1 LELSKIKPSK
11 IYDNNQMSF
20 KSILEHVFNS
30 KFNGFIRITT
40 RSTNEGYILFKE
52 GKEIA
57 ASFSR
62 YFKNFVLDE
71 EFIKK
76 DALRKIE
83 HESHK
88 PFKIE
93 IFELTPY
100 QIDFSMEINKKYQL
114 EEDYLSKKYFNHNS
128 PKIAEQIPEI
138 PAESSKTSDDDKN
151 LIQITNIID
160 ANEKSLNN
168 TIEEHCETSKLNIN
182 SQDTVQYDVLDEYPN
197 ELAGIQE
204 NFDEHIYQ
212 DNQGYLNSFDE
223 IKIPPS
229 FTNLFSNIDDNR
241 SPPQQTK
248 NITTLINAIKG
259 EKKSKHDI
267 KKDSIKPFNG
277 KRSINELKILLK
289 TLDNDKIEMLEL
301 NIINNIKKRLLS
313 LPRIKEKSV
322 RISITRQ
329 DDIIGNA
336 NIVTEY
342 TGKAFFDNFPNSSTY
357 DVSFLQKEIFHI
369 AQIEIKNAFGNFHDV
384 LDYFDIL
391 VQIT

>member
-1 LELSKIKPSK
+1 
-11 IYDNNQMSF
+11 MSF

-223 IKIPPS
+223 IKIPP
-229 FTNLFSNIDDNR
+229 
-241 SPPQQTK
+241 
-248 NITTLINAIKG
+248 
-259 EKKSKHDI
+259 
-267 KKDSIKPFNG
+267 
-277 KRSINELKILLK
+277 
-289 TLDNDKIEMLEL
+289 
-301 NIINNIKKRLLS
+301 
-313 LPRIKEKSV
+313 V
-322 RISITRQ
+322 
-329 DDIIGNA
+329 
-336 NIVTEY
+336 
-342 TGKAFFDNFPNSSTY
+342 
-357 DVSFLQKEIFHI
+357 LQIYF
-369 AQIEIKNAFGNFHDV
+369 QI
-384 LDYFDIL
+384 
-391 VQIT
+391 

>member
-1 LELSKIKPSK
+1 MQNKFQNPSK
-11 IYDNNQMSF
+11 IFQ
-20 KSILEHVFNS
+20 
-30 KFNGFIRITT
+30 
-40 RSTNEGYILFKE
+40 
-52 GKEIA
+52 
-57 ASFSR
+57 
-62 YFKNFVLDE
+62 
-71 EFIKK
+71 
-76 DALRKIE
+76 
-83 HESHK
+83 
-88 PFKIE
+88 
-93 IFELTPY
+93 
-100 QIDFSMEINKKYQL
+100 
-114 EEDYLSKKYFNHNS
+114 
-128 PKIAEQIPEI
+128 
-138 PAESSKTSDDDKN
+138 TSDDDKN
-151 LIQITNIID
+151 LIQITNID

-342 TGKAFFDNFPNSSTY
+342 NGKAFFDIFPNSSTY

>member
-1 LELSKIKPSK
+1 
-11 IYDNNQMSF
+11 MSF

-241 SPPQQTK
+241 SPPTDKKHNNTYQCHK
-248 NITTLINAIKG
+248 RG
-259 EKKSKHDI
+259 EKI
-267 KKDSIKPFNG
+267 K
-277 KRSINELKILLK
+277 
-289 TLDNDKIEMLEL
+289 T
-301 NIINNIKKRLLS
+301 
-313 LPRIKEKSV
+313 
-322 RISITRQ
+322 
-329 DDIIGNA
+329 
-336 NIVTEY
+336 
-342 TGKAFFDNFPNSSTY
+342 
-357 DVSFLQKEIFHI
+357 
-369 AQIEIKNAFGNFHDV
+369 
-384 LDYFDIL
+384 
-391 VQIT
+391 